1 MNIIKTN
8 ANFDF
13 KTINLLPP
21 QPVQGGSF
29 FTKFTIGEDALPFYV
44 QLPKCLTKQA
54 IVTTKRGKYCD
65 LMYER
70 DQNEDFMKWIEHL
83 EITCHEK
90 IDEKKNL
97 WFSGDY
103 SKDDIE
109 NMMTP
114 LTRIYKSGKYVLIR
128 IYLNAN
134 KHTNE
139 TKCLA
144 YNENEVSV
152 DLGLIDTD
160 TVIIPLILIDGIR
173 FTSKNF
179 ELDMKMIQ
187 IMVIDKPINT
197 EAVCLIKRNTTII
210 NAIKPIASAI
220 DTTEPSASAIDTNV
234 IDTTEQSANAIDTT
248 GTSAK
253 AIDTTDQGKI
263 APNVIDPIKTNTKE
277 PIKTIASL
285 KASANANE
293 IESREPN
300 LEKSLIIN
308 EAIKQGSIK
317 SESNNIKINENIE
330 ELCEISLDTLCL
342 DEEPIILKKPNEVY
356 YNIYRIAREKAR
368 RMKQQAIEF
377 ALEANNIK
385 TKYMLVDEDDDSD
398 DEEKSFL

>member
-13 KTINLLPP
+13 KTINLLAP

-187 IMVIDKPINT
+187 IMVIDKPVNT
-197 EAVCLIKRNTTII
+197 EAVCLIK
-210 NAIKPIASAI
+210 KS
-220 DTTEPSASAIDTNV
+220 TN
-234 IDTTEQSANAIDTT
+234 
-248 GTSAK
+248 
-253 AIDTTDQGKI
+253 
-263 APNVIDPIKTNTKE
+263 
-277 PIKTIASL
+277 SL
-285 KASANANE
+285 KASATASTDASATALLDASATASTDASVSATTDASATASTDASATTSSDVINK
-293 IESREPN
+293 IEPN
-300 LEKSLIIN
+300 LEKSIIIN
-308 EAIKQGSIK
+308 DETVNKQELLKSIK
-317 SESNNIKINENIE
+317 SEPIKS

>member
-1 MNIIKTN
+1 MEIIKTN
-8 ANFDF
+8 TNFDF
-13 KTINLLPP
+13 KTINLLAP

-29 FTKFTIGEDALPFYV
+29 FTKFTVGEDMLPFYV

-70 DQNEDFMKWIEHL
+70 EQHEDFMKWIEHL

-97 WFSGDY
+97 WFSGEY
-103 SKDDIE
+103 TKDDIE

-128 IYLNAN
+128 IYLNSN

-152 DLGLIDTD
+152 DLGLIDTE

-187 IMVIDKPINT
+187 IMVIDKPVNA
-197 EAVCLIKRNTTII
+197 EAVCLIK
-210 NAIKPIASAI
+210 KGSPSLV
-220 DTTEPSASAIDTNV
+220 EPNV
-234 IDTTEQSANAIDTT
+234 IE
-248 GTSAK
+248 AK
-253 AIDTTDQGKI
+253 AIEPPAIHAKAIETPAI
-263 APNVIDPIKTNTKE
+263 RENAIHAPAIHANVIEPPAIHANVIEPNVIE
-277 PIKTIASL
+277 PNVIEP
-285 KASANANE
+285 NV
-293 IESREPN
+293 IESN
-300 LEKSLIIN
+300 LENKVKPMIN
-308 EAIKQGSIK
+308 KSIK
-317 SESNNIKINENIE
+317 SKPIKVEPIQSNKKESSTLYEV
-330 ELCEISLDTLCL
+330 SLDTLCL

-385 TKYMLVDEDDDSD
+385 TKYMLEDEDEDTD
-398 DEEKSFL
+398 DEEKTIL

>member
-1 MNIIKTN
+1 MEIIKTN
-8 ANFDF
+8 TNFDF
-13 KTINLLPP
+13 KTINLLAP

-29 FTKFTIGEDALPFYV
+29 FTKFTVGEDALPFYV

-70 DQNEDFMKWIEHL
+70 DQHEDFMKWIEHL

-97 WFSGDY
+97 WFSGEY
-103 SKDDIE
+103 TKDDIE

-114 LTRIYKSGKYVLIR
+114 FTRIYKSGKYVLIR

-152 DLGLIDTD
+152 DLGLIDTE

-187 IMVIDKPINT
+187 IMVIDKPVNT
-197 EAVCLIKRNTTII
+197 EVVCLIKKGTTSLI
-210 NAIKPIASAI
+210 
-220 DTTEPSASAIDTNV
+220 EPSAIHAKAIEPKA
-234 IDTTEQSANAIDTT
+234 IEAKAIEAKAIEANAIE
-248 GTSAK
+248 ANAIEPPAIHANAIEANAIEANAIEAIVKEPK
-253 AIDTTDQGKI
+253 AIETK
-263 APNVIDPIKTNTKE
+263 AIKEIPSIKKKE
-277 PIKTIASL
+277 T
-285 KASANANE
+285 
-293 IESREPN
+293 N
-300 LEKSLIIN
+300 LENEKPIIN
-308 EAIKQGSIK
+308 KSIK
-317 SESNNIKINENIE
+317 SEPIQESSV
-330 ELCEISLDTLCL
+330 LCEVSLDSLCL

-356 YNIYRIAREKAR
+356 YNIYKIAREKAR

-398 DEEKSFL
+398 DEEKTIL

>member
-1 MNIIKTN
+1 MEIIKTN
-8 ANFDF
+8 TSFDF
-13 KTINLLPP
+13 KTINLLAP

-29 FTKFTIGEDALPFYV
+29 FTKFTVGEDALPFYV

-70 DQNEDFMKWIEHL
+70 EQHEDFMKWIEHL

-97 WFSGDY
+97 WFSGEY

-114 LTRIYKSGKYVLIR
+114 IVRIYKSGKYVLIR

-152 DLGLIDTD
+152 DLSLIDTE

-173 FTSKNF
+173 FTSKSF

-187 IMVIDKPINT
+187 IMIIDKPVNT
-197 EAVCLIKRNTTII
+197 EAVCLIK
-210 NAIKPIASAI
+210 KS
-220 DTTEPSASAIDTNV
+220 TN
-234 IDTTEQSANAIDTT
+234 
-248 GTSAK
+248 
-253 AIDTTDQGKI
+253 
-263 APNVIDPIKTNTKE
+263 
-277 PIKTIASL
+277 SL
-285 KASANANE
+285 KASV
-293 IESREPN
+293 IETTQSTQASAIEATQASVIEASVIEASVIEASVSEAINNIEPN
-300 LEKSLIIN
+300 LEKSIIIN
-308 EAIKQGSIK
+308 ETVNKKELLDPIK
-317 SESNNIKINENIE
+317 SEPIKSEPIKSEPIKSEPKDIKIKNLYENA
-330 ELCEISLDTLCL
+330 ELCEVSLDTLCL
-342 DEEPIILKKPNEVY
+342 DKEPIILKKPNEVY

-385 TKYMLVDEDDDSD
+385 TKYMLVDQDDDSD
-398 DEEKSFL
+398 DEEKTFL

>member
-1 MNIIKTN
+1 MEIIKTN
-8 ANFDF
+8 TNFDF
-13 KTINLLPP
+13 KTINLLAP

-29 FTKFTIGEDALPFYV
+29 FTKFTVGEDGLPFYV

-70 DQNEDFMKWIEHL
+70 EQHEDFMKWIEHL

-97 WFSGDY
+97 WFSGEY
-103 SKDDIE
+103 TKDDIE

-128 IYLNAN
+128 IYLNSN

-139 TKCLA
+139 MKCLA

-152 DLGLIDTD
+152 DLGLIDTE

-187 IMVIDKPINT
+187 IMVIDKPVNA
-197 EAVCLIKRNTTII
+197 EAVCLIKKGPPSLVEANII
-210 NAIKPIASAI
+210 EPPAIH
-220 DTTEPSASAIDTNV
+220 
-234 IDTTEQSANAIDTT
+234 ANAIDANVIDANAIEENVIEPPAIHANAIE
-248 GTSAK
+248 AK
-253 AIDTTDQGKI
+253 AIETKAIETKAI
-263 APNVIDPIKTNTKE
+263 EPPAIHANAIETKAIETKAIEAKAIELNLENEVKPMINKSIKAESIQSE
-277 PIKTIASL
+277 PIQSNK
-285 KASANANE
+285 K
-293 IESREPN
+293 ES
-300 LEKSLIIN
+300 ST
-308 EAIKQGSIK
+308 
-317 SESNNIKINENIE
+317 
-330 ELCEISLDTLCL
+330 LCEVSLDTLCL

-385 TKYMLVDEDDDSD
+385 TKYMLEDEDEDTD
-398 DEEKSFL
+398 DEEKTIL

>member
-13 KTINLLPP
+13 KTINLLAP

-187 IMVIDKPINT
+187 IMVIDKPVNT
-197 EAVCLIKRNTTII
+197 EAVCLIK
-210 NAIKPIASAI
+210 KS
-220 DTTEPSASAIDTNV
+220 TN
-234 IDTTEQSANAIDTT
+234 
-248 GTSAK
+248 
-253 AIDTTDQGKI
+253 
-263 APNVIDPIKTNTKE
+263 
-277 PIKTIASL
+277 SL
-285 KASANANE
+285 KASATASTDASATTSSDVINK
-293 IESREPN
+293 IEPN
-300 LEKSLIIN
+300 LEKSIIIN
-308 EAIKQGSIK
+308 DETVNKQELLKSIK
-317 SESNNIKINENIE
+317 SEPIKSEPIKS

-398 DEEKSFL
+398 DEEKTFL

>member
-13 KTINLLPP
+13 KTINLLAP

-187 IMVIDKPINT
+187 IMVIDKPVNT
-197 EAVCLIKRNTTII
+197 EAVCLIK
-210 NAIKPIASAI
+210 KS
-220 DTTEPSASAIDTNV
+220 TN
-234 IDTTEQSANAIDTT
+234 
-248 GTSAK
+248 
-253 AIDTTDQGKI
+253 
-263 APNVIDPIKTNTKE
+263 
-277 PIKTIASL
+277 SL
-285 KASANANE
+285 KASATASTDASATASTDASVSATASTDASVSATTDASATASTDASATTSSDVINK
-293 IESREPN
+293 IEPN
-300 LEKSLIIN
+300 LEKSIIIN
-308 EAIKQGSIK
+308 DETVNKQELLKSIK
-317 SESNNIKINENIE
+317 SEPIKSEPIKS

-398 DEEKSFL
+398 DEEKTFL

>member
-1 MNIIKTN
+1 MEIIKTN
-8 ANFDF
+8 TNFDF
-13 KTINLLPP
+13 KTINLLAP

-29 FTKFTIGEDALPFYV
+29 FTKFTVGEDALPFYV

-70 DQNEDFMKWIEHL
+70 DQHEDFMKWIEHL

-97 WFSGDY
+97 WFSGEY
-103 SKDDIE
+103 TKDDIE

-152 DLGLIDTD
+152 DLGLIDTE

-187 IMVIDKPINT
+187 IMVIDKPVNT
-197 EAVCLIKRNTTII
+197 EAVCLIKKGTTSLVEPP
-210 NAIKPIASAI
+210 AIHAKVIEAPAIHAKAIEAPIH
-220 DTTEPSASAIDTNV
+220 
-234 IDTTEQSANAIDTT
+234 ANAIETKAIETKAIEAKDAIDAIDAIE
-248 GTSAK
+248 AK
-253 AIDTTDQGKI
+253 AIKEI
-263 APNVIDPIKTNTKE
+263 PSIKK
-277 PIKTIASL
+277 KV
-285 KASANANE
+285 
-293 IESREPN
+293 N
-300 LEKSLIIN
+300 LENEKPIIN
-308 EAIKQGSIK
+308 KSIK
-317 SESNNIKINENIE
+317 SEPIQESSS
-330 ELCEISLDTLCL
+330 LCEVSLDTLCL

-385 TKYMLVDEDDDSD
+385 TKYMLVDEDEDSD
-398 DEEKSFL
+398 DEEKTIL

>member
-1 MNIIKTN
+1 MEIIKTN
-8 ANFDF
+8 TNFDF
-13 KTINLLPP
+13 KTINLLAP

-29 FTKFTIGEDALPFYV
+29 FTKFTVGEDALPFYV

-70 DQNEDFMKWIEHL
+70 DQHEDFMKWIEHL

-97 WFSGDY
+97 WFSGEY
-103 SKDDIE
+103 TKDDIE

-152 DLGLIDTD
+152 DLGLIDTE

-187 IMVIDKPINT
+187 IMVIDKPVNT
-197 EAVCLIKRNTTII
+197 EAVCLIKKGTTSLVEPPAIHAKVEAIHANII
-210 NAIKPIASAI
+210 DAKAIEAPIH
-220 DTTEPSASAIDTNV
+220 
-234 IDTTEQSANAIDTT
+234 ANAIDAKAIEANAIDANAIEAKAIE
-248 GTSAK
+248 AK
-253 AIDTTDQGKI
+253 AIDAI
-263 APNVIDPIKTNTKE
+263 EA
-277 PIKTIASL
+277 
-285 KASANANE
+285 KA
-293 IESREPN
+293 IEA
-300 LEKSLIIN
+300 KAI
-308 EAIKQGSIK
+308 EAIKEIPSIKKKVNLENEKPIFNKSIK
-317 SESNNIKINENIE
+317 SEPIQESSS
-330 ELCEISLDTLCL
+330 LCEVSLDTLCL

-385 TKYMLVDEDDDSD
+385 TKYMLVDEDEDSD
-398 DEEKSFL
+398 DEEKTIL

>member
-13 KTINLLPP
+13 KTINLLAP

-187 IMVIDKPINT
+187 IMVIDKPVNT
-197 EAVCLIKRNTTII
+197 EAVCLIK
-210 NAIKPIASAI
+210 KS
-220 DTTEPSASAIDTNV
+220 TN
-234 IDTTEQSANAIDTT
+234 
-248 GTSAK
+248 
-253 AIDTTDQGKI
+253 
-263 APNVIDPIKTNTKE
+263 
-277 PIKTIASL
+277 SL
-285 KASANANE
+285 KASATASTDASATALLDASATASTDASVSATTDASATASTDASATTSSDVINK
-293 IESREPN
+293 IEPN
-300 LEKSLIIN
+300 LEKSIIIN
-308 EAIKQGSIK
+308 DETVNKQELLKSIK
-317 SESNNIKINENIE
+317 SEPIKSEPIKSEPIKSE
-330 ELCEISLDTLCL
+330 PIKSELCEISLDTLCL